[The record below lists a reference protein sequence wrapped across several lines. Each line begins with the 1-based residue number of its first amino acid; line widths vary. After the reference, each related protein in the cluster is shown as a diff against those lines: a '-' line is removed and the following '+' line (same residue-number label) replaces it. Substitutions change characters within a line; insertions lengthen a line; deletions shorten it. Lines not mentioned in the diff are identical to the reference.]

1 MKRYFSNLKDRN
13 FIISIILLLGGQGLL
28 FVLVKLFQS
37 NYHIFNYNIDNSIPF
52 IPQFI
57 IIYNIFYPVI
67 FISFY
72 NIFNHDRDTY
82 YKGIIAGILGYVIAD
97 IIFLIYPVEMI
108 RPDITNL
115 NIDIIHNFVLQVT
128 YKFDNPPINCFPSI
142 HCIFC
147 FQMIYSTMRCKN
159 YNYKYKLITIIIL
172 LLIILSTLFV
182 KQHYVIDVLGALV
195 VCIITNFIVYLMR
208 RKKLKKMI
216 YLD

>member
-1 MKRYFSNLKDRN
+1 MKKYFKNIKDKN

-37 NYHIFNYNIDNSIPF
+37 NYHVFNYYIDNKIPF

-57 IIYNIFYPVI
+57 IIYNLFYPMI

-72 NIFNHDRDTY
+72 NIFNHDKDTY
-82 YKGIIAGILGYVIAD
+82 YKGIIAGILGYIIAD
-97 IIFLIYPVEMI
+97 IIFLLYPVEMI

-115 NIDIIHNFVLQVT
+115 NIDVINNFILQLT
-128 YKFDNPPINCFPSI
+128 YKIDNPPINCFPSI

-147 FQMIYSTMRCKN
+147 FQAIYSIIRCKN
-159 YNYKYKLITIIIL
+159 YSYKYIPIFILFLIII
-172 LLIILSTLFV
+172 STLLV

-195 VCIITNFIVYLMR
+195 VVIITNFIVYLIK
-208 RKKLKKMI
+208 RKK
-216 YLD
+216 